1 VAKLTYGV
9 RKFENLDAKMR
20 EIIPPLHRISQE
32 LIPLIDADTD
42 AFADYMAA
50 LRMPNETEDDNR
62 QRQEAMQAGLKAAIQ
77 IPLATMRLG
86 DEAWEAMVATATHG
100 NPASKSDVQVGAR
113 SLEAGIWGAWQN
125 VLINMK
131 AVTEEDFKA
140 EVLKEAEG
148 IAQRAKD
155 SCAKVLTILDKR
167 ILPSKSKSKSKSASA
182 SE

>member
-1 VAKLTYGV
+1 
-9 RKFENLDAKMR
+9 
-20 EIIPPLHRISQE
+20 
-32 LIPLIDADTD
+32 
-42 AFADYMAA
+42 
-50 LRMPNETEDDNR
+50 
-62 QRQEAMQAGLKAAIQ
+62 
-77 IPLATMRLG
+77 
-86 DEAWEAMVATATHG
+86 
-100 NPASKSDVQVGAR
+100 
-113 SLEAGIWGAWQN
+113 LEAGIWGAWQN